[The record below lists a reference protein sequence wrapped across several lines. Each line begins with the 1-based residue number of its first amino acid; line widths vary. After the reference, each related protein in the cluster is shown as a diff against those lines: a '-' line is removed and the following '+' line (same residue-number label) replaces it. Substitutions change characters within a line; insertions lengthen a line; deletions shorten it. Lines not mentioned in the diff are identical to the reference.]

1 MQHSYTIFDINQLTE
16 FPDLSQIKQV
26 GQNAQQAVGAFSF
39 VELAKLLQKE

>member
-1 MQHSYTIFDINQLTE
+1 MQHGYTIFDINQLTE
-16 FPDLSQIKQV
+16 FPNLEQIAQV

>member
-1 MQHSYTIFDINQLTE
+1 MQHGQTIFDINQLTE

-26 GQNAQQAVGAFSF
+26 GQNAQQAVSTFSF